1 MLGERAGRRSPS
13 GCLGSDADARVP
25 LREEVGDFDQD
36 QGTERFGSYLRSG
49 TRVIKQER

>member
-13 GCLGSDADARVP
+13 GRLGSDADARVP

-36 QGTERFGSYLRSG
+36 DVFLFGSLD
-49 TRVIKQER
+49 EL